1 MVVLPTG
8 TVADDP
14 LTSQDPPV
22 GVGLSH
28 WLLPQG
34 LRCSEGKQEQAWGDG
49 WRVVASAPAL
59 MVGVEEPA
67 HWRGSR
73 IFIMGG
79 GAVLDNTSFIMNNAQ
94 LDHHRS

>member
-1 MVVLPTG
+1 M
-8 TVADDP
+8 
-14 LTSQDPPV
+14 
-22 GVGLSH
+22 LS
-28 WLLPQG
+28 
-34 LRCSEGKQEQAWGDG
+34 
-49 WRVVASAPAL
+49 SAPAL

-67 HWRGSR
+67 HWRGSS